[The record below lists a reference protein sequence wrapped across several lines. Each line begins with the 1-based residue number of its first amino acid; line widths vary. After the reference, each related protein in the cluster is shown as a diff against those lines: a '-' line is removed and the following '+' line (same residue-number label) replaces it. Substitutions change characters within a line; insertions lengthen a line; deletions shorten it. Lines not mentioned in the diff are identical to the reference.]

1 MALMQSHVFD
11 RFRQPEGG
19 RERDD
24 ERHDAADQEDDLPA
38 VLWHQHGRHEAR
50 NGSAERHRTD
60 GDDGECRTQPARRR
74 FRVDGDH
81 IWNDATDAKPSQQ
94 PQPEHLVEIGGVGSG
109 QRE

>member
-1 MALMQSHVFD
+1 MALMQGHVFD
-11 RFRQPEGG
+11 RFRQRERG

-24 ERHDAADQEDDLPA
+24 ERRDAANQEDDLPA
-38 VLWHQHGRHEAR
+38 VLWHQHGRDEAR

-60 GDDGECRTQPARRR
+60 GDDGECRAQPARCG

-81 IWNDATDAKPSQQ
+81 IWNDATDSKPSQQ
-94 PQPEHLVEIGGVGSG
+94 TQPEHLVEIGGVGSG